1 MACRERYRKT
11 TPQGHQVREPSTTR
25 RELEAR
31 IRSLVPDQLQV
42 GDSLTSSKPAIAALG
57 VGGVMTGYV
66 WGWIRGR
73 RSRKKS

>member
-1 MACRERYRKT
+1 
-11 TPQGHQVREPSTTR
+11 VREPSTTR

-66 WGWIRGR
+66 WGWFRGR